1 MNSPAFSLTGKTALI
16 TGATSG
22 LGFEI
27 AKLFARQGAHVLVNG
42 RSPDSCARAVSDIE
56 GHASPLPFDATS
68 PEAIEATMAQVS
80 PGGLDILV
88 NNVGLRDRRA
98 LTDFSAADVARL
110 INADLVAPFLLAQQ
124 AARLMVAG
132 STRGR
137 IINISS
143 IAGIIAQSGDAA
155 YTSAKAGVN
164 GMTKALAAELGPH
177 GITVNAIAPGFFRTA
192 PNAKAAQDPK
202 IQARLTAATA
212 LKRWGEPP
220 ELAPAALFLASEEA
234 SYVTGQI
241 LAVDGGYTSHY

>member
-1 MNSPAFSLTGKTALI
+1 MHSPAFSLAGKTALV

-22 LGFEI
+22 LGHEI
-27 AKLFARQGAHVLVNG
+27 AKLFARQGAHVFVNG
-42 RSPDSCARAVSDIE
+42 RSAESCARAVAAIE
-56 GHASPLPFDATS
+56 GRATPLPFDATS
-68 PEAIEATMAQVS
+68 PEAIEAAMAGFA

-98 LTDFSAADVARL
+98 LAAFTAADVARL
-110 INADLVAPFLLAQQ
+110 INADLVAPFLLAQK
-124 AARLMVAG
+124 AAGLMVEG
-132 STRGR
+132 RTRGR

-143 IAGIIAQSGDAA
+143 IAGLIAQSSDAV

-192 PNAKAAQDPK
+192 PNAAAAQDPK
-202 IQARLTAATA
+202 IQARLEAATA

-220 ELAPAALFLASEEA
+220 ELAPAALFLASDEA